1 MKPTKANS
9 ALPRPPSELTVKR
22 AIINAVVQ
30 NKKGAESERALPRQ
44 CCSKRESGT
53 GFVMFHSKKAQFYI
67 FTAVVLI
74 AYSTLLL
81 QSDSVIP
88 ESSKNF
94 RNVYDNYIFESSQ
107 VLNNALFEQ
116 QDTDQ
121 EYERFLDQFISYSQ
135 MKKLSIEVFS
145 ILETEDYVYFSN
157 HMTNPVHIINVN
169 ETVPAGGKTYFLRA
183 DLSEAVLEVR
193 DDVFHENIYK
203 FTISQ
208 QGTDAKAVLR
218 VKKGAKRE
226 IFVQE

>member
-1 MKPTKANS
+1 MKN
-9 ALPRPPSELTVKR
+9 
-22 AIINAVVQ
+22 
-30 NKKGAESERALPRQ
+30 
-44 CCSKRESGT
+44 
-53 GFVMFHSKKAQFYI
+53 KKAQFYI
-67 FTAVVLI
+67 FTAIVLI

-81 QSDSVIP
+81 QADSVIP
-88 ESSKNF
+88 ESSKTF
-94 RNVYDNYIFESSQ
+94 HNVYDNYVFESSQ

-116 QDTDQ
+116 TNINE
-121 EYERFLDQFISYSQ
+121 EYERFLTNFISYSK

-145 ILETEDYVYFSN
+145 ILETDNYVYFSN
-157 HMTNPVHIINVN
+157 HMSNPVHIININ
-169 ETVPAGGKTYFLRA
+169 ETVSPGGETYFLRE
-183 DLSEAVLEVR
+183 DISEAVLEVR